1 MKRES
6 AHNGSKMP
14 GLIEEIQRDAF
25 DQKIPVSALLRKVK
39 AAASKLN
46 LPPTQKWVEQEL
58 NGYKEAPPEYREL
71 YGKPKAFNPYNG
83 WIPII
88 FDDQRMN
95 ESLAACSVRQSI
107 ASIEALLE
115 QNETSH
121 VNFPMPPGMIL
132 ELNKMLDVRFGTMA
146 VHLSTSQIHG
156 LLDAVRNL
164 VLEWALKLE
173 RAGISGE
180 GMSFNKDEKQ
190 LASAASTTFNIGTI
204 GSMVGNL
211 GSQNSS
217 GAISVSYIAVNE
229 IEDVVEQLTPHV
241 AALKA
246 AGADAKLLDTSLAG
260 IAKQTISANPDQSI
274 LRGMLTDL
282 RNALSGAAGSLI
294 ASGAITMI
302 ARILGG

>member
-1 MKRES
+1 
-6 AHNGSKMP
+6 MP

-25 DQKIPVSALLRKVK
+25 DQNIPVSALLRKVK

-46 LPPTQKWVEQEL
+46 LPPTEKWVEQEL
-58 NGYKEAPPEYREL
+58 NGYDEAPPDYREL
-71 YGKPKAFNPYNG
+71 NGRPKALNPYHG

-88 FDDQRMN
+88 FDNDHLNDM
-95 ESLAACSVRQSI
+95 LATCSVRQSV
-107 ASIEALLE
+107 ASLEALIKR
-115 QNETSH
+115 NEGSF
-121 VNFPMPPGMIL
+121 VQFPIAPGMVV
-132 ELNKMLDVRFGTMA
+132 ELNKVMNVSFGTMA

-180 GMSFNKDEKQ
+180 GMSFNKEEKQ
-190 LASAASTTFNIGTI
+190 LANTVPTTFNIGSI
-204 GSMVGNL
+204 GSMIGNL

-217 GAISVSYIAVNE
+217 GAISASHISVNE
-229 IEDVVEQLTPHV
+229 LKDLVEQLKPHV
-241 AALKA
+241 AALEA
-246 AGADAKLLDTSLAG
+246 AGADAKLLDRSLALME
-260 IAKQTISANPDQSI
+260 KQTEFANPDQQI

-294 ASGAITMI
+294 ASGAVTMI
-302 ARILGG
+302 TAMLGG